1 MYIKSVRL
9 QNVCCFE
16 DVILDFEQPSDTGHW
31 ISILGDNGMGK
42 TTVLRSIALGL
53 HGETSAS
60 ALHRELYADWV
71 RYQAETNEAVITIE
85 FTGELN
91 GKVPWVKTT
100 ITRAESGHTEVHQE
114 NSVGDDFPWDK
125 MFVSGYGPVRA
136 GFLHQDFVEY
146 SAVDSVYS
154 LFNYGSSL
162 QNPELVLRRLDP
174 RELLP
179 VLRAIDRVLLLP
191 EGSTKLGRYGLVVE
205 GQWLEEVGIGGW
217 GDGHRAM
224 FYLIADLFGWAALF
238 DREML
243 DTGISGAVL
252 IDELEQ
258 HLHPSWQRHIVGQL
272 RHTFPKVQFIT
283 TTHSPLCVIGT
294 TALED
299 EECDLFLLEKKGD
312 TAVRHVTRTPPRGLR
327 ADQVLTSYL
336 FGLPSAGD
344 DAIRHAID
352 RYAELTSK
360 ASLDNAGQEEL
371 SELEGYLDRVL
382 GSPQSELELRVTEA
396 VRQALKEFRDE
407 RLAKSS
413 KAERLLELEALNQLR
428 RLLGAG
434 EA

>member
-16 DVILDFEQPSDTGHW
+16 DVTLDFEQPSDTGHW
-31 ISILGDNGMGK
+31 ISILGDNGIGK

-85 FTGELN
+85 FTGKLN
-91 GKVPWVKTT
+91 GEVPWVETT
-100 ITRAESGHTEVHQE
+100 ITRAESGHTEVHQK
-114 NSVGDDFPWDK
+114 NSVGVDFPWHE

-136 GFLHQDFVEY
+136 GFVHQDFVEY

-162 QNPELVLRRLDP
+162 QNPELVLRRLNSE
-174 RELLP
+174 ELLP
-179 VLRAIDRVLLLP
+179 VLRAIDRILLLP
-191 EGSTKLGRYGLVVE
+191 EGSTKLTRLGLVVE

-217 GDGHRAM
+217 GDGHRTM
-224 FYLIADLFGWAALF
+224 FCLIADLFGWAALF

-243 DTGISGAVL
+243 KTGITGAVL

-258 HLHPSWQRHIVGQL
+258 HLHPSWQRNIVGQL

-336 FGLPSAGD
+336 FGLPSTSDDETTHAVQRLAGLL
-344 DAIRHAID
+344 AKID
-352 RYAELTSK
+352 
-360 ASLDNAGQEEL
+360 
-371 SELEGYLDRVL
+371 
-382 GSPQSELELRVTEA
+382 
-396 VRQALKEFRDE
+396 RDE
-407 RLAKSS
+407 REEQEVAMLRAKLESQLGTGETELQRVV
-413 KAERLLELEALNQLR
+413 ERAVTETLTKLVETELEKIPIEAARFEIRRQLAAIF
-428 RLLGAG
+428 GK
-434 EA
+434 EAHA